1 MYKQKGG
8 LLLPYN
14 DEKKSNEI
22 FSQFINNAENINY
35 ISKGTYGII
44 LEITLGKNSIPNNY
58 SQISPDENYGTPVS
72 NILIK
77 LCGISNKDVS
87 FKVGTHDI
95 IYPVTQS
102 EFQNEINIQTDVYLK
117 TIKYL
122 QPLCPGIVYANI
134 QKDKEIEDIENLIL
148 KKIKYTDKILPIVTN
163 LFNEIKNNDVELGI
177 IGMEFVKNGHV
188 LKMYNNHEGALN
200 ICRYALLRL
209 ALDTGYNHNDFHQGN
224 ILIMSNVDNYF
235 STIDKRPIIIDF
247 GRATKI
253 SPSIMEK
260 IKKKVKNK
268 EYIKALKYLCNYN
281 TANEFIKDPYY
292 NEYYGWVCGNYNSDD
307 LEYLDKLV
315 ENLIEHDDSNETK
328 EEKLNKI
335 KRKINS
341 SKYHPFDDMK
351 NIHTTDKHIDYLFQ
365 MREKSID
372 ENIEIMKTLHNIDSK
387 YPLLPIISSNIKN
400 NLYNGM
406 LGGKKK
412 RTRKY
417 LSKQSKTKKRKHR
430 IGV

>member
-1 MYKQKGG
+1 
-8 LLLPYN
+8 
-14 DEKKSNEI
+14 
-22 FSQFINNAENINY
+22 
-35 ISKGTYGII
+35 
-44 LEITLGKNSIPNNY
+44 
-58 SQISPDENYGTPVS
+58 
-72 NILIK
+72 
-77 LCGISNKDVS
+77 
-87 FKVGTHDI
+87 
-95 IYPVTQS
+95 
-102 EFQNEINIQTDVYLK
+102 
-117 TIKYL
+117 
-122 QPLCPGIVYANI
+122 
-134 QKDKEIEDIENLIL
+134 
-148 KKIKYTDKILPIVTN
+148 
-163 LFNEIKNNDVELGI
+163 
-177 IGMEFVKNGHV
+177 
-188 LKMYNNHEGALN
+188 
-200 ICRYALLRL
+200 
-209 ALDTGYNHNDFHQGN
+209 
-224 ILIMSNVDNYF
+224 MSNVDNYF

-247 GRATKI
+247 GRTTKI
-253 SPSIMEK
+253 SPIIMEK
-260 IKKKVKNK
+260 IKETVKNK

-351 NIHTTDKHIDYLFQ
+351 NIHTTDKHIHYLFQ
-365 MREKSID
+365 MRETSID

-387 YPLLPIISSNIKN
+387 YPSLPILSSNIKN

-417 LSKQSKTKKRKHR
+417 LSKQSKTKKRKKR